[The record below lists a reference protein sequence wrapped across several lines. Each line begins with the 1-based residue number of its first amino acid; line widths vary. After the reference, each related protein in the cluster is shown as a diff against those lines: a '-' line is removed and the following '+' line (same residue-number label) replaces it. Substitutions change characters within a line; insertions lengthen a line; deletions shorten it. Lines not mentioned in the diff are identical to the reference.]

1 MSRGETFTVTSRLTG
16 TVTDHL
22 VLAGRA
28 ERYVVGHL
36 RSSVFQQLVSAFE
49 DFVFDLLRLWLAD
62 HPGSLYR
69 RQVDLETVLNAPD
82 TAAVLHAVKD
92 RELNELKYKRVADW
106 FAYLGKLV
114 PVSRPTPDQ
123 IQGLTEAKAS
133 RDLLMHNKGAVNA
146 TYRAKAGPR
155 ARHQIGELLELPDQY
170 FRDTATLVKQVIDE
184 VIREVAAKA

>member
-1 MSRGETFTVTSRLTG
+1 MTSRLTG